1 MGDQLFQLTRTRVV
15 LFLREPEAVFWVL
28 VFPLT
33 LALVLCWAFK
43 DRGPSAE
50 DVGVLGSPAEVA
62 AVADPDAAKSSR
74 GAQGVPAILYS

>member
-28 VFPLT
+28 VFPLI
-33 LALVLCWAFK
+33 LALVLGWAFK
-43 DRGPSAE
+43 DRGPSEE

-62 AVADPDAAKSSR
+62 AGR
-74 GAQGVPAILYS
+74 